1 MARASPAVT
10 TAAPRLR
17 LYVLGSFCVA
27 SEKGPIRL
35 PTRKVE
41 SLLAYLV
48 LHPEPHPREK
58 LAALLWG
65 DSPDTQARGSLRKAL
80 TLLRDHLS
88 GDIVVADR
96 ESIQLNP
103 EPSLRVDAL
112 EFEKIARSQSLGGS
126 LRSETENL
134 QSAIALYR
142 GDLLPD
148 LYDDWILTERERYR
162 ALYLDTLLRLVQEL
176 RTQSEYGRA
185 IGYAQKAL
193 ATDPANEP
201 VHRHLMFCFVAIGN
215 LQAAPE
221 QYSRCEHAIRE
232 ELGVDPAPETIALYH
247 RIKQAPAK
255 EVLMT

>member
-1 MARASPAVT
+1 MDSHGART
-10 TAAPRLR
+10 
-17 LYVLGSFCVA
+17 
-27 SEKGPIRL
+27 
-35 PTRKVE
+35 
-41 SLLAYLV
+41 
-48 LHPEPHPREK
+48 
-58 LAALLWG
+58 
-65 DSPDTQARGSLRKAL
+65 
-80 TLLRDHLS
+80 
-88 GDIVVADR
+88 
-96 ESIQLNP
+96 
-103 EPSLRVDAL
+103 
-112 EFEKIARSQSLGGS
+112 
-126 LRSETENL
+126 
-134 QSAIALYR
+134 
-142 GDLLPD
+142 
-148 LYDDWILTERERYR
+148 YR